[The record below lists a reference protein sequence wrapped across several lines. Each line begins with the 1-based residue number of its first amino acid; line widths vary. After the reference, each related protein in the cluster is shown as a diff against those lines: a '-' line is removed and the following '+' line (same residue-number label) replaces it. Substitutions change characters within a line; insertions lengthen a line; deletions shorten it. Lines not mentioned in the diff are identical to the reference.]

1 LVYVLTKVR
10 PKREE
15 GTASWRRLHDEEL
28 LNFYAPLNTR
38 IIRMTNSRRMKR
50 EGHVARMG
58 VTRNIYTIFF
68 GKPEGKNHSEDLGVD
83 TRTILE

>member
-1 LVYVLTKVR
+1 
-10 PKREE
+10 
-15 GTASWRRLHDEEL
+15 
-28 LNFYAPLNTR
+28 
-38 IIRMTNSRRMKR
+38 MTNSRRMKR